1 MAKCMQS
8 MCTSKVDG
16 EEDKVM
22 NVSKSISLTAASQE
36 RDTDSTTGIVA
47 GVVAVMLA
55 ILAVMIVVGILI
67 FLWRKR

>member
-1 MAKCMQS
+1 M
-8 MCTSKVDG
+8 DG

-67 FLWRKR
+67 FW